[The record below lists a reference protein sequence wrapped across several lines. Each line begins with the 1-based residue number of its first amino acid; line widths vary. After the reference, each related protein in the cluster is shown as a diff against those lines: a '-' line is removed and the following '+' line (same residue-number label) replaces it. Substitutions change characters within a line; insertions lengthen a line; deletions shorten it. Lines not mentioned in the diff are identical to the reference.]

1 MKSVFNKLN
10 QEELKCLGLMTKNEL
25 DQLVNDEKN
34 NKDEIT
40 LAQENHLCREILK
53 KIKLSNDERDIFKNM
68 CNAKSETDLDKIY
81 DKNASTMVNDGI
93 LFNTY
98 LILKCEGF
106 KAIHSYDDSFYDK
119 LVTINDCL
127 DVINRDDCEYNL
139 FSDGWLESVSPFTS
153 FTDMYNVYHNNYF
166 EYSIEDIQQ
175 NYPRIKDLITTSYAK
190 DLDDIKK
197 MFGLNDC
204 DIEVLKAACYY
215 YTHGKYGSFL
225 QRDKIRMIENIMSKN
240 KVIYC
245 MDKFFK
251 KGTFISVNM
260 DVTVKCLKEAF
271 KIIAIEEY
279 IANKKG
285 RNYKPDY
292 DKIAVA
298 ARNSF
303 LKHPSRKEEN
313 IRIHNMFTFIEKE
326 QNNNI
331 EKE

>member
-1 MKSVFNKLN
+1 MKSVFNRLN

-25 DQLVNDEKN
+25 NQLINDEKN
-34 NKDEIT
+34 NKDEIA
-40 LAQENHLCREILK
+40 LAQESHLCGEILG
-53 KIKLSNDERDIFKNM
+53 KINLSNDKRDIFKSM
-68 CNAKSETDLDKIY
+68 CSAKNETDLDEIY
-81 DKNASTMVNDGI
+81 DENTSAIVNSHI

-127 DVINRDDCEYNL
+127 DIINSDDCEYNL
-139 FSDGWLESVSPFTS
+139 FSDSWLESVSPFTP
-153 FTDMYNVYHNNYF
+153 FTDMYNIYHNNYS
-166 EYSIEDIQQ
+166 EYSVEDIQR

-204 DIEVLKAACYY
+204 DIEILKAACYY
-215 YTHGKYGSFL
+215 YTRGKYGYFL
-225 QRDKIRMIENIMSKN
+225 QKDKIGIIENIKSKN

-245 MDKFFK
+245 MDKFFE

-260 DVTVKCLKEAF
+260 NFTVKCLKEAF

-292 DKIAVA
+292 DKIAVV
-298 ARNSF
+298 ARSSF
-303 LKHPSRKEEN
+303 LKHPLRKEEN
-313 IRIHNMFTFIEKE
+313 ARVHDMLTFIAKE
-326 QNNNI
+326 QTDNI
-331 EKE
+331 EK